1 MMDIKSE
8 VRQYILDHHLPGDRS
23 EDLADDVPLFGGG
36 ILDSIGA
43 LGLITFIESRYGIEF
58 LPRELD
64 LRALASIER
73 IAEVVERKL
82 ADLGD

>member
-1 MMDIKSE
+1 MDIKAE
-8 VRQYILDHHLPGDRS
+8 VRQYILDHHLPGERS
-23 EDLADDVPLFGGG
+23 GDLADDVPLFSSG

-43 LGLITFIESRYGIEF
+43 LGLITFIEGRYGIEF

-73 IAEVVERKL
+73 IGEAVERKL
-82 ADLGD
+82 AEQARG